1 VVEQALQHT
10 IDGVLAFDRSF
21 RILLWNDAMERVL
34 HLRCSDVAG
43 RQIFD
48 VFPRLVGT
56 AEARCLDQVLEGQS
70 FVLRDL
76 PFAPWDA
83 RAQLAFD
90 RHYAPLFGA
99 EGEVTGGF
107 IIFRETTEQ
116 LRAQARLRETE
127 QRFRTMANFA
137 PVLLW
142 MAGTDSECNFFNE
155 VWLRWTGR
163 TMDEELGVGWAEG
176 VHPEDL
182 QFALDTYMSA
192 FNRRQPF
199 TMEYR
204 LRRADGEYRWILDTG
219 VPRYESDGRFAG
231 YVGSCIDITE
241 RKEAE
246 NTLRRLADNLAQS
259 NSELERFAWVASHDL
274 QEPLRGVIGHT
285 QLLADQYGAG
295 LDAKGREIM
304 DFTVSESRRA
314 KQLVDD
320 LLVYARVDAHGR
332 VFELVDSADTV
343 RRVLR
348 SLSVAVEEAAAT
360 ITIGELPPVRGDA
373 TLLFQLFQ
381 NLLSNATKFRAE
393 RPLHVQISAEAV
405 GRDWRFA
412 VSDNGIG
419 YPMAYSERIFGV
431 FQRLHERGRYPGT
444 GIGLAICK
452 KVVELHGGRI
462 WAESEPDRGST
473 FYFTLPRTAPAESR
487 ERHVA

>member
-10 IDGVLAFDRSF
+10 IDGVLAFDRSLRVLF
-21 RILLWNDAMERVL
+21 WNNAMERVL
-34 HLRCSDVAG
+34 RLRRSDVLG

-70 FVLRDL
+70 LVLRDL

-90 RHYAPLFGA
+90 RHYSPLLGSH
-99 EGEVTGGF
+99 GEVTGGL

-116 LRAQARLRETE
+116 LRVHARLRETE
-127 QRFRTMANFA
+127 ERFRTMANFA

-142 MAGTDSECNFFNE
+142 LAGTDSECNFFNE
-155 VWLRWTGR
+155 VWLRYTGR
-163 TMDEELGVGWAEG
+163 TMDEEMGVGWAEG

-182 QFALDTYMSA
+182 QSTLDTYMSA
-192 FNRRQPF
+192 FNQRLPF

-204 LRRADGEYRWILDTG
+204 LRRADGEYRWMFDTG
-219 VPRYESDGRFAG
+219 VPRYESDGHFAG

-246 NTLRRLADNLAQS
+246 NTLRRLADNLAHS

-285 QLLADQYGAG
+285 QLLADHYGSN
-295 LDAKGREIM
+295 LDAKAREIM
-304 DFTVSESRRA
+304 DFTVSESLRA

-343 RRVLR
+343 RRVMR
-348 SLSVAVEEAAAT
+348 SLSVAVDESAAT
-360 ITIGELPPVRGDA
+360 ITVAELPRVRGDE

-381 NLLSNATKFRAE
+381 NLLSNATKFRSE
-393 RPLHVQISAEAV
+393 RPLQVRISAEAT
-405 GRDWRFA
+405 GNDWRFA

-419 YPMAYSERIFGV
+419 YPMAYGERIFGV
-431 FQRLHERGRYPGT
+431 FQRLHDPGRYPGT

-462 WAESEPDRGST
+462 WAESAPDRGST